1 MLSGQDHEIS
11 MLNEVNHLQEITDNL
26 TVLSGSG
33 SVLPPAA
40 EQLISD
46 AAQGQLSPH
55 ITDNKVAVSQM

>member
-1 MLSGQDHEIS
+1 